1 MTTICPFNTSETTQY
16 TPLSSRF
23 ELPPD
28 RADIPEETSP
38 LLQPER
44 ATRRTISERWRS
56 ARSSFLDDNLGLFLV
71 VASQF
76 FFSAMNMS
84 VKWLNSSDE
93 PVPILEIILVRTT
106 ITCLFSL
113 IYMYRKNISDPL
125 LGPKGIR
132 TLLALRGL
140 SGSLAVFG
148 VYFSLQY
155 LSLSDATVLTFV
167 APILTGISG
176 AAFLKEHLPIGE
188 ILAGLCSFVG
198 VVLISRPQSLFGAQP
213 FAGPSEATPTQ
224 RMLSITAALFG
235 ILGIAGSYLTLRAI
249 GERAHVAHPVVS
261 FASQS
266 LLISTLSIMLFKV
279 PLVVPKRTLGLAML
293 FLNAILGILGQVFLT
308 MGLQRETAT
317 RGSLAIYT
325 SVIFAMVFEFT
336 IFHTTPPA
344 LSIIG
349 TLMIVSSAI
358 YITLTKKTVIKPE
371 ADSSSKR
378 SLHGASASD
387 YDGYPEA

>member
-1 MTTICPFNTSETTQY
+1 MTTICPFNTSVTTQY
-16 TPLSSRF
+16 ASLSSGF

-44 ATRRTISERWRS
+44 APRRTTSERWRS
-56 ARSSFLDDNLGLFLV
+56 VRSSFLDDNLGLFLV

-113 IYMYRKNISDPL
+113 IYMYQKNISDPL

-213 FAGPSEATPTQ
+213 FASPSEATPTQ

-249 GERAHVAHPVVS
+249 GERAHIAHPVVS

-266 LLISTLSIMLFKV
+266 LLISTLSMMLFKV

-349 TLMIVSSAI
+349 TLMI
-358 YITLTKKTVIKPE
+358 LTKKTDIKPE

-378 SLHGASASD
+378 SLNGAPASD

>member
-1 MTTICPFNTSETTQY
+1 MTAVGPLHTSVTQHVS
-16 TPLSSRF
+16 LSPGF

-28 RADIPEETSP
+28 GADIAEETSP

-44 ATRRTISERWRS
+44 APRWTTSKWWRS
-56 ARSSFLDDNLGLFLV
+56 ARPSFFDDNLGLFFV

-106 ITCLFSL
+106 ITCFFSF
-113 IYMYRKNISDPL
+113 IYIYWMNISDPFF
-125 LGPKGIR
+125 GPKGIR

-167 APILTGISG
+167 APILTGFSG
-176 AAFLKEHLPIGE
+176 AAFLEEHLPIGE
-188 ILAGLCSFVG
+188 ILAGLFSFVG
-198 VVLISRPQSLFGAQP
+198 VVLISRPQFLFGSQAS
-213 FAGPSEATPTQ
+213 AGPSEATPAQ
-224 RMLSITAALFG
+224 RMLSIIAALFG

-249 GERAHVAHPVVS
+249 RERTHVVHPVVS

-266 LLISTLSIMLFKV
+266 VLISALSIMLFKV

-293 FLNAILGILGQVFLT
+293 FPNALFGILGQVFLT
-308 MGLQRETAT
+308 IGLQRETAA

-358 YITLTKKTVIKPE
+358 YITLTKKTVITSE
-371 ADSSSKR
+371 AEGSFKR
-378 SLHGASASD
+378 SPHGASD
-387 YDGYPEA
+387 YPEA